1 MKYFSKHLLTLIILA
16 ATFSSCDV
24 ESIID
29 SNFKE
34 KSLVVVAPDFINN
47 RVALVFKDQDTQEL
61 IQDGL
66 EVVVASNKKI
76 IDLSGKYTN
85 KFNLKGGLLQ
95 FALDPNE
102 VVSDA
107 NPWEMRLVARDAEGK
122 SLPTMAVKKVLKS
135 GSNIWQLSLKKKHIT
150 QPKSL
155 AKLSAS
161 HELFESSGG
170 FNNKWGMSFHNMSS
184 YVYQTDIFGN
194 YIEVDSDSYGYGI
207 YSIENDNS
215 EQETLGYIISLRWFF
230 SDQITET
237 FFELNDLQIFYKY
250 NDVDYLLSG
259 NFKKGMEIAVYR
271 LPLAWNEVLST
282 FNYNSSSTINLPS
295 SASDVTIK
303 ILGNDEKITN
313 YFIED
318 CTEGFNFNFE
328 FMEEGSDV
336 VLEYK
341 TLRAGPKEEGNISS
355 LGYANL
361 ANGNSTVNTGE
372 LYISDISNKVI
383 FKEHDQYI
391 IEPQEMDLGTYTAAC
406 GGNYNFKVYPRVGHE
421 RYKLNLQV
429 QCSGEGFSTTPS
441 LLAYMKEEGTPDS
454 SLVQF
459 DKGSANL
466 ALKPDAKYSVKG
478 SFNETSYGF
487 TFTANE
493 DQIEQAVAATIQEN
507 SNIENIEYSVSTIN
521 QDTVI
526 NAKVI
531 FKSGS
536 CPK

>member
-47 RVALVFKDQDTQEL
+47 RVSVVFKDQDTQEL

-85 KFNLKGGLLQ
+85 KFNVKGGLLQ

-150 QPKSL
+150 QPKSQT
-155 AKLSAS
+155 KLSFS
-161 HELFESSGG
+161 HEEGYAAFNSKWFMTFNGTSYSSNENEGYIVSDYDRYGMGYYTIEDDNFSQNLRYDMTLRWGFGDAISEYLFELKLLEINYKV
-170 FNNKWGMSFHNMSS
+170 NN
-184 YVYQTDIFGN
+184 
-194 YIEVDSDSYGYGI
+194 
-207 YSIENDNS
+207 
-215 EQETLGYIISLRWFF
+215 
-230 SDQITET
+230 
-237 FFELNDLQIFYKY
+237 
-250 NDVDYLLSG
+250 VDYLLSG
-259 NFKKGMEIAVYR
+259 NFKRGMTHAVWDS
-271 LPLAWNEVLST
+271 PLYMIRVFDT
-282 FNYNSSSTINLPS
+282 FNYNSSTGIKLPKE
-295 SASDVTIK
+295 ASDVYIQ
-303 ILGNDEKITN
+303 ILANVDNEYKV
-313 YFIED
+313 EE
-318 CTEGFNFNFE
+318 CTKGFNFNFE
-328 FMEEGSDV
+328 FMGEGSDV

-341 TLRAGPKEEGNISS
+341 TLRAGPKEGYISS
-355 LGYANL
+355 LGYASL

-372 LYISDISNKVI
+372 HYISNISNKVV
-383 FKEHDQYI
+383 FKEHPQYI
-391 IEPQEMDLGTYTAAC
+391 IEPQEMDLGPNTAC

-421 RYKLNLQV
+421 RYKLNLQF
-429 QCSGEGFSTTPS
+429 QCSGEDFSTTPS
-441 LLAYMKEEGTPDS
+441 LVAFMKEEGGTSDP

-466 ALKPDAKYSVKG
+466 VLKPDVKYSVQG
-478 SFNETSYGF
+478 SINETSFSF

-521 QDTVI
+521 KDTVI

-536 CPK
+536 CPE

>member
-47 RVALVFKDQDTQEL
+47 RVSVVFKDQDTQEL

-85 KFNLKGGLLQ
+85 KFNVKGGLLQ

-135 GSNIWQLSLKKKHIT
+135 GSNIWQLSLKKKYIT

-155 AKLSAS
+155 AKLSS
-161 HELFESSGG
+161 RGLEEEYYMT
-170 FNNKWGMSFHNMSS
+170 FNNERADVFFTKSNPLSGPGYFLPLYDEEEDYGEGLYRYINPSGEGKNLNEDVTLRWGFSNEINRSLFTLN
-184 YVYQTDIFGN
+184 N
-194 YIEVDSDSYGYGI
+194 LEI
-207 YSIENDNS
+207 Y
-215 EQETLGYIISLRWFF
+215 YII
-230 SDQITET
+230 
-237 FFELNDLQIFYKY
+237 NDEYYVIW
-250 NDVDYLLSG
+250 G
-259 NFKKGMEIAVYR
+259 NFKKGMEVAFFNSLA
-271 LPLAWNEVLST
+271 LPEVFST
-282 FNYNSSSTINLPS
+282 FNYNSSSAIRLPKE
-295 SASDVTIK
+295 AYGVYIK
-303 ILGNDEKITN
+303 VLAHAYNKYGVEECPK
-313 YFIED
+313 
-318 CTEGFNFNFE
+318 GFNFNFDV
-328 FMEEGSDV
+328 FAEGSDV

-341 TLRAGPKEEGNISS
+341 TLRSGPKEGYISS
-355 LGYANL
+355 LGYASL

-372 LYISDISNKVI
+372 HYISNISNKVV
-383 FKEHDQYI
+383 FKEHPRYI
-391 IEPQEMDLGTYTAAC
+391 IEPQEMDLGPNTAC

-421 RYKLNLQV
+421 RYKLNLQF
-429 QCSGEGFSTTPS
+429 QCSGEDFSTTPS
-441 LLAYMKEEGTPDS
+441 LEAFMKEEGGTSDP

-466 ALKPDAKYSVKG
+466 ALKPDAKYSVQG
-478 SFNETSYGF
+478 SFNETSFGF

-536 CPK
+536 CPE

>member
-47 RVALVFKDQDTQEL
+47 RVSVVFKDQDTQEL

-85 KFNLKGGLLQ
+85 KFNVKGGLLQ

-135 GSNIWQLSLKKKHIT
+135 GSNIWQLSLKKKDIT

-155 AKLSAS
+155 AKLSANHQDDEENFNS
-161 HELFESSGG
+161 QWYMT
-170 FNNKWGMSFHNMSS
+170 FNNIHSG
-184 YVYQTDIFGN
+184 YLREPDIFGN
-194 YIEVDSDSYGYGI
+194 YIVSNYDRYGMGI
-207 YSIENDNS
+207 YAFENDNS
-215 EQETLGYIISLRWFF
+215 EQETLGYDITLRWGFWDAI
-230 SDQITET
+230 SEYL
-237 FFELNDLQIFYKY
+237 FELERLEIFYKI
-250 NDVDYLLSG
+250 NNVDYLLSG
-259 NFKKGMEIAVYR
+259 NFKRGMTHAV
-271 LPLAWNEVLST
+271 LDWPLYLNRVFDT
-282 FNYNSSSTINLPS
+282 FNYNSSSAIKLPKE
-295 SASDVTIK
+295 AYDVYIQ
-303 ILGNDEKITN
+303 ILANVDNE
-313 YFIED
+313 YEVEE
-318 CTEGFNFNFE
+318 CTKGFNFNFE
-328 FMEEGSDV
+328 FMVEGSDV

-341 TLRAGPKEEGNISS
+341 TLRAGPKEGYISS
-355 LGYANL
+355 LGYASL

-372 LYISDISNKVI
+372 HYISDISNKVV
-383 FKEHDQYI
+383 FKEHPQYI
-391 IEPQEMDLGTYTAAC
+391 IEPQEMDLGPNTAC

-421 RYKLNLQV
+421 RYKLNLQF
-429 QCSGEGFSTTPS
+429 QCSGEDFSTTPS
-441 LLAYMKEEGTPDS
+441 LVAFMKEEGGTSDS

-466 ALKPDAKYSVKG
+466 VLKPDAKYSVQG
-478 SFNETSYGF
+478 SFNETSFGF

-536 CPK
+536 CPE

>member
-47 RVALVFKDQDTQEL
+47 RVSVVFKDQDTQEL

-85 KFNLKGGLLQ
+85 KFNVKGGLLQ

-150 QPKSL
+150 QPKTKSL
-155 AKLSAS
+155 AKLSFS
-161 HELFESSGG
+161 HQDDEQT
-170 FNNKWGMSFHNMSS
+170 FNSKWFMTFNGISISDIEGEP
-184 YVYQTDIFGN
+184 DIFGN
-194 YIEVDSDSYGYGI
+194 YIVSAYDGFGRGFYVMKNY
-207 YSIENDNS
+207 DNS
-215 EQETLGYIISLRWFF
+215 KGTLGNDITLKWGF
-230 SDQITET
+230 SDAISEYL
-237 FFELNDLQIFYKY
+237 FELERLEIFYKI
-250 NDVDYLLSG
+250 NNVDYLLSG
-259 NFKKGMEIAVYR
+259 NFKKGMTI
-271 LPLAWNEVLST
+271 LSSSPLYWNRVFDT
-282 FNYNSSSTINLPS
+282 FNYNSSTGIKLPKE
-295 SASDVTIK
+295 AYDVIIQ
-303 ILGNDEKITN
+303 ILANVDNE
-313 YFIED
+313 YEVEE
-318 CTEGFNFNFE
+318 CTKGFNFNFE
-328 FMEEGSDV
+328 FMGEGSDV

-341 TLRAGPKEEGNISS
+341 TLRAGPKEGYISS
-355 LGYANL
+355 LGYGYASL
-361 ANGNSTVNTGE
+361 ATSSTVNTGE
-372 LYISDISNKVI
+372 HYISDISNKVV
-383 FKEHDQYI
+383 FKEHPRYI
-391 IEPQEMDLGTYTAAC
+391 IEPQEMDLGPNTAC

-421 RYKLNLQV
+421 RYKLNLQF
-429 QCSGEGFSTTPS
+429 QCFGEDFSTTPS
-441 LLAYMKEEGTPDS
+441 LEAFMKEEGSTSDF

-466 ALKPDAKYSVKG
+466 VLKPDAKYSVQG
-478 SFNETSYGF
+478 SFNETSFSF

-536 CPK
+536 CPE

>member
-47 RVALVFKDQDTQEL
+47 RVSVVFKDQDTQEL

-85 KFNLKGGLLQ
+85 KFNVKGGLLQ

-150 QPKSL
+150 QPKTKSL
-155 AKLSAS
+155 AKLSFS
-161 HELFESSGG
+161 HDGNYEDFNSKWFMTFNDISISDIEGEPDVWGNIIVSNHDGFGRGFYVMENLDNSQGTLGNDITLKWGFSDAISEYLFE
-170 FNNKWGMSFHNMSS
+170 
-184 YVYQTDIFGN
+184 
-194 YIEVDSDSYGYGI
+194 
-207 YSIENDNS
+207 
-215 EQETLGYIISLRWFF
+215 L
-230 SDQITET
+230 
-237 FFELNDLQIFYKY
+237 ELLEIFYKI
-250 NDVDYLLSG
+250 NNVDYLLSG
-259 NFKKGMEIAVYR
+259 NFKKGMTI
-271 LPLAWNEVLST
+271 LSSSPLYWNRVFDT
-282 FNYNSSSTINLPS
+282 FNYNSSTGINLPKE
-295 SASDVTIK
+295 AYDVIIK
-303 ILGNDEKITN
+303 ILANVDNKYKVE
-313 YFIED
+313 E
-318 CTEGFNFNFE
+318 CTKGFNFNFE
-328 FMEEGSDV
+328 FMGEGSDV

-341 TLRAGPKEEGNISS
+341 TLRAGPKEGYISS
-355 LGYANL
+355 LGYASL

-372 LYISDISNKVI
+372 HYISNISNKVV
-383 FKEHDQYI
+383 FKEHPQYI
-391 IEPQEMDLGTYTAAC
+391 IEPQEMDLGPNTAC

-421 RYKLNLQV
+421 RYKLNLQF
-429 QCSGEGFSTTPS
+429 QCSGEDFSTTPS
-441 LLAYMKEEGTPDS
+441 LEAFMKEEGSTSDF

-466 ALKPDAKYSVKG
+466 ALKPDVKYSVQG
-478 SFNETSYGF
+478 SFNETSFSF

-536 CPK
+536 CPE